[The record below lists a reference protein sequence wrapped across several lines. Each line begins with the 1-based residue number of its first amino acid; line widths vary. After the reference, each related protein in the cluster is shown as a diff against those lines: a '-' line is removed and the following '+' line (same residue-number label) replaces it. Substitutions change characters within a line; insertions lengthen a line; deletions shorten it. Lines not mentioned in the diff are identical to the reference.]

1 MKYVGWAI
9 AIIVAALTVNFA
21 VHNFVRTP
29 IDLWP
34 LPFAV
39 DLPLFAIVLIAVFFG
54 FCVGI
59 VVAWLSSVRRRDR
72 AARNARDLR
81 QMSAQLGVHMR
92 RPPRIHRLDT
102 AHRVPQ
108 SGADELRRHRGSDD
122 PHQLQIILGHA

>member
-9 AIIVAALTVNFA
+9 AIVVAAVTVNFA

-54 FCVGI
+54 FCVGVI
-59 VVAWLSSVRRRDR
+59 IAWLSGMRRRDR
-72 AARNARDLR
+72 AAQNARDLR
-81 QMSAQLGVHMR
+81 QVSAQLDTVKR
-92 RPPRIHRLDT
+92 QVADAEKKLTATPPARP
-102 AHRVPQ
+102 
-108 SGADELRRHRGSDD
+108 
-122 PHQLQIILGHA
+122 